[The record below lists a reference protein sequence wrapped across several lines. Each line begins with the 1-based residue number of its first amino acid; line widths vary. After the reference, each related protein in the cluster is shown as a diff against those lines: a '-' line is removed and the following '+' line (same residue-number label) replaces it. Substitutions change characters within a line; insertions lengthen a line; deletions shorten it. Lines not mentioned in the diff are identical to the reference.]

1 MMKCPLGIYM
11 YMFLEVNAA
20 IHTMD
25 THTILFLTGYTDNY
39 KYPDICVRNLNTSSL
54 NDTFVKHVYI
64 EVILNTIYT
73 H

>member
-1 MMKCPLGIYM
+1 M
-11 YMFLEVNAA
+11 YMAFGVSAA

-25 THTILFLTGYTDNY
+25 TQTILFLTGYTDY
-39 KYPDICVRNLNTSSL
+39 YEYPDVCVWNLNTSSL